1 MAEKVAGATLL
12 DDKARPI
19 PFGPPLTEREK
30 ANVVGINEIWGVA
43 VDLDNVLT
51 RFLENVRF
59 LKEGGHADAV
69 EPRYWVEYFVR
80 QLPAICED
88 NRVRLVKAAQLMA
101 AANGVSFREPGPN
114 GMNSGPSLG
123 QTLQMH
129 YSTQENFHG

>member
-1 MAEKVAGATLL
+1 MAEIIAEAALP

-30 ANVVGINEIWGVA
+30 ANVVGINEIWAVA
-43 VDLDNVLT
+43 ADLDNVLT
-51 RFLENVRF
+51 RYLENVRF
-59 LKEGGHADAV
+59 LKEGGHADAA
-69 EPRYWVEYFVR
+69 EPLYWVEYFVR

-88 NRVRLVKAAQLMA
+88 NRARLVKAAKLMA
-101 AANGVSFREPGPN
+101 EANGVSFREPGPN

-129 YSTQENFHG
+129 YSTQEEIHG